1 MEIPFDAV
9 PFDVLRMYPEQ
20 NTVKP
25 FTKRR
30 SQKKEDNLDPRLFEK
45 YKNKFLPIEAA
56 TKEIKDT
63 FGYYIERIDEKMN
76 IKVNSLNELTDNLK
90 DSIFCAEVL
99 REKATILETA
109 LRAAILCLPDE
120 KE

>member
-1 MEIPFDAV
+1 MES

-25 FTKRR
+25 FTKR
-30 SQKKEDNLDPRLFEK
+30 SSKKTPGNLDPRLFEK
-45 YKNKFLPIEAA
+45 YKNKFFPSEAA

-63 FGYYIERIDEKMN
+63 FGFYIERIDEKMN
-76 IKVNSLNELTDNLK
+76 IRVNSLNELIDNLK

-99 REKATILETA
+99 REKATILESA
-109 LRAAILCLPDE
+109 LKAAILCLPDE